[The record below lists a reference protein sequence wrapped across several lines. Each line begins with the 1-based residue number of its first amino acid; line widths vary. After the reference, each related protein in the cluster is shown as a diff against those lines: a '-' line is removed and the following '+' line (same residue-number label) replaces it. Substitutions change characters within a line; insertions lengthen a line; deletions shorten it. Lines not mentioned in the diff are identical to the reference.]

1 VKRSELGLTETQAET
16 PINVNG
22 KMWSLEDV
30 SEFLYRQRRQ
40 QNENRDNEKI
50 AALRNELA
58 ELRKNALDVGDRELI
73 GVADALEKSASDL

>member
-1 VKRSELGLTETQAET
+1 MKRSELGLTETQAET

-58 ELRKNALDVGDRELI
+58 ELRKNALDVGDRELV

>member
-1 VKRSELGLTETQAET
+1 MQRSELGLTETQAET

-22 KMWSLEDV
+22 EMLTLQEV
-30 SEFLYRQRRQ
+30 AEFLYRQRRQ

-50 AALRNELA
+50 TTLRNELA
-58 ELRKNALDVGDRELI
+58 ELRENALDVGDRELI

>member
-1 VKRSELGLTETQAET
+1 VKQSDLGLTETQAET

-22 KMWSLEDV
+22 EMWTLKAV

-50 AALRNELA
+50 TALRNELA
-58 ELRKNALDVGDRELI
+58 ELRENALDVGDRELV

>member
-1 VKRSELGLTETQAET
+1 MKRSELGLTETQAET